1 MTLTLTLTLTL
12 TQGGDLALHIAA
24 HVRRGD
30 LAARDPNRLVSNEEV
45 GAALAEL
52 AKANPNPDRIPKP
65 KPNPH
70 LPPNPNQVGAAL
82 AELAEVVAELRSGDA
97 THGGLR
103 LAATVH
109 IMSEGRPTD
118 FPVRLWAASL
128 RRHNVS
134 HALHLLT

>member
-1 MTLTLTLTLTL
+1 M
-12 TQGGDLALHIAA
+12 
-24 HVRRGD
+24 RRGD
-30 LAARDPNRLVSNEEV
+30 LAARDPNRLVSNEE
-45 GAALAEL
+45 
-52 AKANPNPDRIPKP
+52 
-65 KPNPH
+65 
-70 LPPNPNQVGAAL
+70 VGAAL

-134 HALHLLT
+134 LHYSLANLLTTAYYLPLLTYHFSPTTSHLPPLTYHHYLLGEPCAALTLT

>member
-1 MTLTLTLTLTL
+1 M
-12 TQGGDLALHIAA
+12 
-24 HVRRGD
+24 RRGD
-30 LAARDPNRLVSNEEV
+30 LAARDPNRLVSNEE
-45 GAALAEL
+45 
-52 AKANPNPDRIPKP
+52 
-65 KPNPH
+65 
-70 LPPNPNQVGAAL
+70 VGAAL

-134 HALHLLT
+134 LHYSLANLLTTAYYLPLLTYHFSPTTSHLPPLTYHHSLTTTSS

>member
-1 MTLTLTLTLTL
+1 M
-12 TQGGDLALHIAA
+12 
-24 HVRRGD
+24 RRGD
-30 LAARDPNRLVSNEEV
+30 LAARDPNRLVSNEE
-45 GAALAEL
+45 
-52 AKANPNPDRIPKP
+52 
-65 KPNPH
+65 
-70 LPPNPNQVGAAL
+70 VGAAL

-109 IMSEGRPTD
+109 IMSEGKPTD

-134 HALHLLT
+134 LHYSLAYLEYLFTHHRLLSTAY

>member
-1 MTLTLTLTLTL
+1 M
-12 TQGGDLALHIAA
+12 
-24 HVRRGD
+24 RRGD
-30 LAARDPNRLVSNEEV
+30 LAARDPNRLVSNEEG

-82 AELAEVVAELRSGDA
+82 VELAEVVAELRSGDA

-134 HALHLLT
+134 LHYSLAYLEYFLTYHRLLSTAY